1 MFMPVYGTWIYVQ
14 YKWMSLG
21 PFKRVVW
28 SALCFEKSTL
38 DTLQNRDCW
47 TVRVNAETW
56 EMMMI
61 WDVVGFKTYFRSI
74 VFCVKCWRY
83 SWKQVRHGS
92 CPNRIF
98 SQMGEGGNWT
108 SNRECQ
114 ENLPE
119 EVSRESEVRAQI
131 LSCSGNQWW
140 VERETWDSLLFS
152 MWQLWTANKRF
163 SIPDPS
169 QRPVSALSVLAQSK
183 RNHVYAWEIFEVLV
197 HRMLYL
203 KIYQNKV
210 YFFIKIAWLIDNS
223 ILYCKVK
230 QIFH

>member
-1 MFMPVYGTWIYVQ
+1 MQ
-14 YKWMSLG
+14 RLEKW
-21 PFKRVVW
+21 W
-28 SALCFEKSTL
+28 
-38 DTLQNRDCW
+38 W
-47 TVRVNAETW
+47 YETW
-56 EMMMI
+56 LVLKHILGVLCSVLNAGDTAGNKSDMVPALTE
-61 WDVVGFKTYFRSI
+61 SL
-74 VFCVKCWRY
+74 
-83 SWKQVRHGS
+83 VRW
-92 CPNRIF
+92 
-98 SQMGEGGNWT
+98 EGGNWT

-114 ENLPE
+114 ENLLE

>member
-1 MFMPVYGTWIYVQ
+1 MFMPVYGAWIYVQ

-114 ENLPE
+114 ENLLE
-119 EVSRESEVRAQI
+119 EVSRESEVRVQI

-140 VERETWDSLLFS
+140 VERETWDSFCFLCGNYGLQIKGF
-152 MWQLWTANKRF
+152 
-163 SIPDPS
+163 
-169 QRPVSALSVLAQSK
+169 LSLTPHSDLCQPFQSWLK
-183 RNHVYAWEIFEVLV
+183 AKGIMCMHEKFLKSSFTECFIWKYIKTKCIF
-197 HRMLYL
+197 Y
-203 KIYQNKV
+203 
-210 YFFIKIAWLIDNS
+210 
-223 ILYCKVK
+223 
-230 QIFH
+230 